1 MKLEGV
7 PSVRLH
13 ARRDFTSRG
22 SNFFIRWTEVFF
34 LAHSSDLEPSDHMTT
49 ASCLAKAIS
58 VTLSPFLEKLIKAGM
73 GIVAI
78 RVNLDVEKVSAP
90 SLAKF
95 LFDLSVIFTTGILRR
110 RGGREA
116 TPFANDES
124 PRRHSDTA
132 DTLRGRQSQVMPGA
146 LISNLELLRILIFRY
161 IHAGSARAFVMITI
175 SSKLT
180 RILSGL
186 AVTAGTHYI
195 FY

>member
-78 RVNLDVEKVSAP
+78 RVNLDVEKVSA
-90 SLAKF
+90 
-95 LFDLSVIFTTGILRR
+95 V
-110 RGGREA
+110 
-116 TPFANDES
+116 
-124 PRRHSDTA
+124 
-132 DTLRGRQSQVMPGA
+132 
-146 LISNLELLRILIFRY
+146 LLRWQNSC
-161 IHAGSARAFVMITI
+161 AC
-175 SSKLT
+175 
-180 RILSGL
+180 
-186 AVTAGTHYI
+186 
-195 FY
+195 

>member
-95 LFDLSVIFTTGILRR
+95 LFDLSVMLTTYRYLTTP
-110 RGGREA
+110 GR
-116 TPFANDES
+116 
-124 PRRHSDTA
+124 
-132 DTLRGRQSQVMPGA
+132 
-146 LISNLELLRILIFRY
+146 
-161 IHAGSARAFVMITI
+161 AGSHSLR
-175 SSKLT
+175 K
-180 RILSGL
+180 
-186 AVTAGTHYI
+186 
-195 FY
+195 

>member
-1 MKLEGV
+1 MIPPHYSNIKNFSVTSQVDLMKLEGV

-90 SLAKF
+90 GFKILVRVKCNVHHRY
-95 LFDLSVIFTTGILRR
+95 LTTP
-110 RGGREA
+110 GR
-116 TPFANDES
+116 
-124 PRRHSDTA
+124 
-132 DTLRGRQSQVMPGA
+132 
-146 LISNLELLRILIFRY
+146 
-161 IHAGSARAFVMITI
+161 AGSHSLR
-175 SSKLT
+175 K
-180 RILSGL
+180 
-186 AVTAGTHYI
+186 
-195 FY
+195 

>member
-78 RVNLDVEKVSAP
+78 RVNLDVEKVSA
-90 SLAKF
+90 
-95 LFDLSVIFTTGILRR
+95 V
-110 RGGREA
+110 
-116 TPFANDES
+116 
-124 PRRHSDTA
+124 
-132 DTLRGRQSQVMPGA
+132 
-146 LISNLELLRILIFRY
+146 LLRWQILVRVKYNVHYRY
-161 IHAGSARAFVMITI
+161 LTTPERAGSHSLR
-175 SSKLT
+175 K
-180 RILSGL
+180 
-186 AVTAGTHYI
+186 
-195 FY
+195 